1 MSATFD
7 GIERQTGESPVATLL
22 WLHGLGADASDFVP
36 ILPEV
41 VRRQWPSLRFV
52 FPNAPVRPITIN
64 NGMRMRA
71 WFDLL
76 GLDFNSRMEDEAGT
90 RASVAILDGL
100 IEREVA
106 RGIPLE
112 RIFVAGFSQGGAIA
126 AATLLGRRAPLAGA
140 ILLSTW
146 VPPSATRAT
155 DAGSGSTAT
164 PVFMAHGAQDPIVPQ
179 AYGLRSA
186 EFLRERGYPV
196 EWRSYPMPHSVSPQE
211 LIDLGAWLDQRLAS
225 WS

>member
-1 MSATFD
+1 MTATFD
-7 GIERQTGESPVATLL
+7 GIERQTGEAPVATLL

-41 VRRQWPSLRFV
+41 VRRHWPALRFV

-76 GLDFNSRMEDEAGT
+76 GLDFNSRREDEAGT
-90 RASVAILDGL
+90 RESVALLEAL
-100 IEREVA
+100 IDREVA
-106 RGIPLE
+106 RGIPLT

-126 AATLLGRRAPLAGA
+126 AATLLGRREPLAGA

-146 VPPSATRAT
+146 VPLSAISG
-155 DAGSGSTAT
+155 DAASASSST
-164 PVFMAHGAQDPIVPQ
+164 PIFMAHGAQDPIIPQ
-179 AYGLRSA
+179 AFGLRSA
-186 EFLRERGYPV
+186 EYLRQRGHPV
-196 EWRSYPMPHSVSPQE
+196 DWHSYAMPHSVCPQE
-211 LIDLGAWLDQRLAS
+211 LVDLGAWLDQRIAG

>member
-1 MSATFD
+1 MTATFD
-7 GIERQTGESPVATLL
+7 GIERQTGEAPVATLL

-41 VRRQWPSLRFV
+41 VRRHWPALRFV

-76 GLDFNSRMEDEAGT
+76 GLDFNSRREDEAGT
-90 RASVAILDGL
+90 RESVALLEGL
-100 IEREVA
+100 IDREVA
-106 RGIPLE
+106 RGIPLT

-126 AATLLGRRAPLAGA
+126 AATLLGRREPLAGA

-146 VPPSATRAT
+146 VPLSAISG
-155 DAGSGSTAT
+155 DAASASSST
-164 PVFMAHGAQDPIVPQ
+164 PIFMAHGAQDPIIPQ
-179 AYGLRSA
+179 AFGLRSA
-186 EFLRERGYPV
+186 EYLRQRGHPV
-196 EWRSYPMPHSVSPQE
+196 DWHSYAMPHSVCPQE
-211 LIDLGAWLDQRLAS
+211 LVDLGAWLDQRIAG